1 MHRHG
6 YKGRKFGRETDQRRA
21 LTRGLMCSLIKY
33 QSITTTLARAKEIRP
48 MLEKLITMAK
58 KGDLHNRRLIIAR
71 LNDLEAATLLVD
83 VIAPQIKR
91 DSGYLKIERA
101 GYRRG
106 DNSEMGTISFVDE
119 IDYEVEPE
127 KSEPKPAAKPV
138 AKTATKTVVKTESK
152 PAAKSDAKSETKP
165 ESKSAKKEDK

>member
-6 YKGRKFGRETDQRRA
+6 YKGRKFGRETDQKRA

-71 LNDLEAATLLVD
+71 LNDLEAAMLLVD

-127 KSEPKPAAKPV
+127 GSESKPV
-138 AKTATKTVVKTESK
+138 AKLAAKTVAKSTTKTEPKPVV
-152 PAAKSDAKSETKP
+152 KSDAKSETK
-165 ESKSAKKEDK
+165 SAKKEDK

>member
-33 QSITTTLARAKEIRP
+33 QSITTTLARAKEIRRST
-48 MLEKLITMAK
+48 EKLITLAR
-58 KGDLHNRRLIIAR
+58 KGGLANRRLIIAR
-71 LNDLEAATLLVD
+71 LNDLEAASLLID

-91 DSGYLKIERA
+91 DSGYLRIEHS

-119 IDYEVEPE
+119 IDL
-127 KSEPKPAAKPV
+127 
-138 AKTATKTVVKTESK
+138 
-152 PAAKSDAKSETKP
+152 DASPT
-165 ESKSAKKEDK
+165 KKEDK